1 MRHYTV
7 DDFLEGDEVDVN
19 PGPDDVCPEFTGRIV
34 HIDPINEELHVQDE
48 DDEIW
53 KVKPEQ
59 CDLLGVEM

>member
-7 DDFLEGDEVDVN
+7 DDFMEGDEVDVN
-19 PGPDDVCPEFTGRIV
+19 PERNDLFPEFTGRIV
-34 HIDPINEELHVQDE
+34 RIDPINEELHVQDE

>member
-19 PGPDDVCPEFTGRIV
+19 PGRDDVFPEFTGRIV
-34 HIDPINEELHVQDE
+34 RVDPINEELHVQDE